1 MTNKNNKCLC
11 CDKSVH
17 DSKNINLRSD
27 NFMGISYKYER
38 CESCGLVFCSP
49 IPNSEVL
56 TKLYSEYYN
65 YDWYTKHAKQKR
77 IQAWHRAMRIKKLI
91 PKDAKTL
98 DVGCGHGF
106 FVNELL
112 KLGFDSYGY
121 EYGLDERIISGDER
135 IFYYTSLSD
144 LEMES
149 FDFISLWHSLEHTRS
164 PIITLVDLKQK
175 MSKNGKLLIAVPNFN
190 SIGQKLRG
198 RNWVWLQQPYVHLW
212 HFNSY
217 NIRLLLRKISLEVDC
232 IWSVD
237 TWDAQIYDWG
247 IGRIL
252 NFLNR
257 LGCEKMCFYAKE
269 WARLVTTPISYIL
282 NPLHR
287 ISGTGSELLILSSK
301 ND

>member
-11 CDKSVH
+11 CE
-17 DSKNINLRSD
+17 KNIYESKPLNLRSD
-27 NFMGISYKYER
+27 DFMGVSYRYER
-38 CESCGLVFCSP
+38 CQSCGLVFCSP
-49 IPNSEVL
+49 IPKSEVL
-56 TKLYSEYYN
+56 TKLYSEFYN
-65 YDWYTKHAKQKR
+65 YDWYTKRAKLKR

-91 PKDAKTL
+91 PKNAKTL

-144 LEMES
+144 LEMDN
-149 FDFISLWHSLEHTRS
+149 FDFISLWHSLEHVRN
-164 PIITLVDLKQK
+164 PIMTLKDLKQK
-175 MSKNGKLLIAVPNFN
+175 MSKNGKMLVAVPNFS

-217 NIRLLLRKISLEVDC
+217 NIKLLLSKSSLEVDS

-252 NFLNR
+252 NLLNR
-257 LGCEKMCFYAKE
+257 LGCQKMYFYANE
-269 WARLVTTPISYIL
+269 WARLVTTPMSYFL

-287 ISGTGSELLILSSK
+287 ILGTGSELLILSSK
-301 ND
+301 KE